1 MGSAYPTIA
10 ADVISRYQKLLGKDV
25 VFVTGSDEHGEK
37 IATTAA
43 GADKAPQDF
52 VDAIVDQFK
61 DLWGKMD
68 IKYDSFIRTTDA
80 KHEAIVRQFFQRV
93 WDKGDI
99 YKKDYSGH
107 YCVGCEAYLGDDE
120 METVDGVEHVCKIHR
135 KPAELRREEN
145 YFFRLSKY
153 QQALEKL
160 FLDRPDFVQ
169 PSYRF
174 NEVKKW
180 VEAGVPDFSISRS
193 TISWGIPVP
202 NDPEQVILNYVS
214 IYHYMCPHTT
224 ICVSSYYYICVL
236 MLLYMCPQY
245 RCPTTPS
252 R

>member
-25 VFVTGSDEHGEK
+25 VFVTGSDEQGEK

-68 IKYDSFIRTTDA
+68 IKYDSFIRTTDP

-202 NDPEQVILNYVS
+202 NDPEQVIYVWFDALLLVSEALN
-214 IYHYMCPHTT
+214 
-224 ICVSSYYYICVL
+224 
-236 MLLYMCPQY
+236 
-245 RCPTTPS
+245 
-252 R
+252 